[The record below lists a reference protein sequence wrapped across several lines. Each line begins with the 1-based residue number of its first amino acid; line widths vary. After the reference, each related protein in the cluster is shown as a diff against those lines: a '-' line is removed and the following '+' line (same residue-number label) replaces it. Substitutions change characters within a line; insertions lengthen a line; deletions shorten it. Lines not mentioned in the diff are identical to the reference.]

1 MARTTKS
8 MFTEGEMDRIAQAVR
23 QAEANTS
30 GEIVPYF
37 IERSDRYEEAVWRGA
52 GLTALLVLIV
62 FASLRF
68 FTDLWIPIDSVE
80 LALLTIAAGGLGTV
94 LVATIAPL
102 KRFFAGQNLIDHRVA
117 LRAAD
122 AFIAEEVFKT
132 RDRTGILIFLSLE
145 EHKVLVV
152 GDRGINE
159 KVDRSE
165 WEDVVARIVRGINSG
180 RPADGLADAIIQ
192 CGVLLEKHGF
202 KRRSDDVDE
211 LPNRLRVGQRKR
223 GGRRR
228 S

>member
-1 MARTTKS
+1 MARTAKS
-8 MFTEGEMDRIAQAVR
+8 MFSEEEMTRIAQAVR
-23 QAEANTS
+23 DAERSTS

-52 GLTALLVLIV
+52 GLAALLVLIV
-62 FASLRF
+62 VASLHF
-68 FTDLWIPIDSVE
+68 FTSLWIPIGSVE
-80 LALLTIAAGGLGTV
+80 LALLTIAAGGIGTV
-94 LVATIAPL
+94 LVATVPPL
-102 KRFFAGQNLIDHRVA
+102 KRFFAGQDLIDHRVA

-165 WEDVVARIVRGINSG
+165 WEDVVARIVRGINTG
-180 RPADGLADAIIQ
+180 RPADGLAEAIIQ
-192 CGVLLEKHGF
+192 CGALLKKHGF
-202 KRRSDDVDE
+202 ERRSDDENE
-211 LPNRLRVGQRKR
+211 LPNRLRVGQKK
-223 GGRRR
+223 GRRR
-228 S
+228 RR

>member
-1 MARTTKS
+1 MARTANT
-8 MFTEGEMDRIAQAVR
+8 MFTEPELAKIAQAVR
-23 QAEANTS
+23 DAELKTS

-52 GLTALLVLIV
+52 GLAALLVLMV
-62 FASLRF
+62 FASLHF
-68 FTDLWIPIDSVE
+68 FTDLWIPIDTVE
-80 LALLTIAAGGLGTV
+80 LALLTVAAAGAGTV
-94 LVATIAPL
+94 IVALLPPV
-102 KRFFAGQNLIDHRVA
+102 KRFFAGQDLIDHRVA

-165 WEDVVARIVRGINSG
+165 WEDVVARIVRGINAG
-180 RPADGLADAIIQ
+180 RPADGLVDAIGR
-192 CGVLLEKHGF
+192 CGELLKQHGF
-202 KRRSDDVDE
+202 AHRPDDVDE
-211 LPNRLRVGQRKR
+211 LPNRLRIGQSKPRRRKR
-223 GGRRR
+223 

>member
-8 MFTEGEMDRIAQAVR
+8 MFTEPEMQQIAQAVR
-23 QAEANTS
+23 DAELKTS

-52 GLTALLVLIV
+52 GLAALLVLIV
-62 FASLRF
+62 FASLHF

-80 LALLTIAAGGLGTV
+80 LALLTIGAGGLGTV
-94 LVATIAPL
+94 LVATIPLL
-102 KRFFAGQNLIDHRVA
+102 KRFFAGQELIDHRVA

-152 GDRGINE
+152 GDRGIND

-165 WEDVVARIVRGINSG
+165 WEDIVARIVRGINNG
-180 RPADGLADAIIQ
+180 RPADGLVDAIAQ
-192 CGVLLEKHGF
+192 CGALLGRHGF
-202 KRRSDDVDE
+202 HRRSDDVNE
-211 LPNRLRVGQRKR
+211 LANRLRVGQKKPRRRKR
-223 GGRRR
+223 
-228 S
+228 

>member
-1 MARTTKS
+1 MARNAKS
-8 MFTEGEMDRIAQAVR
+8 MFTETEMEQIAQAVR
-23 QAEANTS
+23 DAESRTS

-52 GLTALLVLIV
+52 GLAALLVLLMV
-62 FASLRF
+62 ASLHF
-68 FTDLWIPIDSVE
+68 FTDLWISIDSVE

-94 LVATIAPL
+94 LVSIIPPL
-102 KRFFAGQNLIDHRVA
+102 KRFFAGQDLIDHRVA

-122 AFIAEEVFKT
+122 AFIAEEIFKT

-165 WEDVVARIVRGINSG
+165 WEDIVARIVRGINSG
-180 RPADGLADAIIQ
+180 HPAGGLADAIIQ
-192 CGVLLEKHGF
+192 CGALLEKHGF
-202 KRRSDDVDE
+202 VRRADDADE
-211 LPNRLRVGQRKR
+211 LPNRLRVGRKKP
-223 GGRRR
+223 RRKKR
-228 S
+228 L

>member
-1 MARTTKS
+1 MARSAKR
-8 MFTEGEMDRIAQAVR
+8 MFTDSELERIAQAVR
-23 QAEANTS
+23 AAELRTS

-52 GLTALLVLIV
+52 MLTALFVLII
-62 FASLRF
+62 FASLHF

-80 LALLTIAAGGLGTV
+80 LALLTIGAAGVGTV
-94 LVATIAPL
+94 LVAMIPPL
-102 KRFFAGQNLIDHRVA
+102 KRFFAGQELIDHRVA

-152 GDRGINE
+152 GDRGITA

-180 RPADGLADAIIQ
+180 RPAEGLVDAIGQ
-192 CGVLLEKHGF
+192 CGALLEKHGF
-202 KRRSDDVDE
+202 RRERHDTNE
-211 LPNRLRVGQRKR
+211 LPNRLRSSAKHP
-223 GGRRR
+223 RRR
-228 S
+228 KG

>member
-1 MARTTKS
+1 MARNAKS
-8 MFTEGEMDRIAQAVR
+8 LFTEAEMERIAQAVR
-23 QAEANTS
+23 DAESRTS

-52 GLTALLVLIV
+52 GLAALLVLLV
-62 FASLRF
+62 VASLHF
-68 FTDLWIPIDSVE
+68 FTDLWIPIGSVE
-80 LALLTIAAGGLGTV
+80 LALLTIAAGGVGTV
-94 LVATIAPL
+94 LVSIIPPL
-102 KRFFAGQNLIDHRVA
+102 KRFFAGQDLIDHRVA

-122 AFIAEEVFKT
+122 AFIAEEIFKT

-165 WEDVVARIVRGINSG
+165 WEDIVARIVRGINSG
-180 RPADGLADAIIQ
+180 HPAGGLADAIIQ
-192 CGVLLEKHGF
+192 CGALLEKHGF
-202 KRRSDDVDE
+202 VRRSDDEDE
-211 LPNRLRVGQRKR
+211 LPNRLRVGRKKP
-223 GGRRR
+223 RRKKR